1 MTVVGS
7 AALQALQRLA
17 MESAAAG
24 DTLTAH
30 KHLLR
35 RALVLQQYHTI
46 APMVHSVRSSAQLL
60 HCLGHVNRMLR
71 RLLAPHGSE
80 DEGACFERC
89 CSIVL

>member
-1 MTVVGS
+1 MG
-7 AALQALQRLA
+7 
-17 MESAAAG
+17 SAAAG

-46 APMVHSVRSSAQLL
+46 APMVHSVRSGAQLL

-71 RLLAPHGSE
+71 RLLVPHGSE
-80 DEGACFERC
+80 DEGRFSRGIMVVVKPGTSAR
-89 CSIVL
+89 